1 MEQLAGK
8 ESRDSTGANLS
19 RANLIEATL
28 VGADLSGA
36 DLGDADLSDAE
47 LSGVDLSGADLTRA
61 NLFRAVL
68 IGANLFKATLI
79 EANLSESSAGWTAFT
94 NLDLRTT
101 KNLDGVRHGGP
112 SSVGIDTIYKSGGE
126 IPEAFLRGAGVP
138 ETFIANIKALMAA
151 LSPIQFYSCFI
162 SYSTKDQD
170 FADRLHGDLQAKGV
184 RCWFAPEDLK
194 IGDKFRSRID
204 ESIRVFDKLLLVL
217 SENSIASPWVED
229 EVEAALERERWEN
242 RLVLFPIRLDDAI
255 MQTDVAWAAHL
266 RHKRHIGDFRAWRD
280 YDSHQEAFKRL
291 LRDLKADASLKR

>member
-1 MEQLAGK
+1 MMG
-8 ESRDSTGANLS
+8 
-19 RANLIEATL
+19 
-28 VGADLSGA
+28 
-36 DLGDADLSDAE
+36 
-47 LSGVDLSGADLTRA
+47 
-61 NLFRAVL
+61 
-68 IGANLFKATLI
+68 
-79 EANLSESSAGWTAFT
+79 
-94 NLDLRTT
+94 
-101 KNLDGVRHGGP
+101 GVREGGA
-112 SSVGIDTIYKSGGE
+112 SSGGGDTIYKSGGE
-126 IPEAFLRGAGVP
+126 TPEALLRGAGVP

-280 YDSHQEAFKRL
+280 YDSPQEAFKRL
-291 LRDLKADASLKR
+291 LRALKSDASLKR